1 MQGYQQYPSPGL
13 SPSGQPALHA
23 GVAKFMSGIYMWMM
37 AGVGV
42 TAAVAYAVAAS
53 PQALGM
59 FFSPTGLTG
68 LGWVAMLS
76 PLGMLLLMRGRV
88 MTMSPGGATAFFLI
102 FAATEGLMF
111 SMVPA
116 FYPAAAIGKAL
127 LATVG
132 MFAGMAAF
140 GYITKKDLSGIGQF
154 LMMALFGII
163 IASVINMVFVQ
174 SSAAHMGIDILIL
187 LVFAG
192 LTAYDSQKLKQFYL
206 MHGNRGNIA
215 VIGALE
221 LYLDFINIFLS
232 LLHLFSGRE

>member
-1 MQGYQQYPSPGL
+1 MQGYQQYPSPHAG
-13 SPSGQPALHA
+13 PQGAPALHS
-23 GVAKFMSGIYMWMM
+23 GVAQFMSGIYLWMM
-37 AGVGV
+37 VGVGV
-42 TAAVAYAVAAS
+42 TAAVAYGIASS
-53 PQALGM
+53 PQALSM

-76 PLGMLLLMRGRV
+76 PLGMLLLVRGRV
-88 MTMSPGGATAFFLI
+88 MTMSPGGATAFFI
-102 FAATEGLMF
+102 VFAATEGLMF

-116 FYPAAAIGKAL
+116 FYPAATIGKAL

-132 MFAGMAAF
+132 MFGGMALF
-140 GYITKKDLSGIGQF
+140 GYITKKDLSGLGQF
-154 LMMALFGII
+154 LLMGLIGII
-163 IASVINMVFVQ
+163 IASLVNMIFVQ
-174 SSAAHMGIDILIL
+174 SAAAHMGIDILIL

-192 LTAYDSQKLKQFYL
+192 LTAYDTQKLKQFYL

-232 LLHLFSGRE
+232 LLHLFSRE

>member
-1 MQGYQQYPSPGL
+1 MQGYQQYPSHGPAAYGA
-13 SPSGQPALHA
+13 PALHS
-23 GVAKFMSGIYMWMM
+23 GVSRFMSGIYAWMM
-37 AGVGV
+37 VGVGV
-42 TAAVAYAVAAS
+42 TAAVAYGIASS
-53 PQALGM
+53 PQALSM

-88 MTMSPGGATAFFLI
+88 TSMSPGGATAFFLI

-132 MFAGMAAF
+132 MFGGMALF
-140 GYITKKDLSGIGQF
+140 GYITKKDLSGLGQF
-154 LMMALFGII
+154 LLMGLIGII
-163 IASVINMVFVQ
+163 IASLINVIFVH
-174 SSAAHMGIDILIL
+174 SAAAHMGIDILIL

-192 LTAYDSQKLKQFYL
+192 LTAYDTQKLKQFYL
-206 MHGNRGNIA
+206 MHGNRGNVA

-232 LLHLFSGRE
+232 LLHLFSRE